1 MNIASFTLN
10 YNKNARTN
18 VDTTQVK
25 YNWRGETSPLN
36 SPGEQ
41 SLLHSRADNHNL
53 NGTAK
58 VDYTLR
64 RAHTFTLSHTL
75 NAFERANTF
84 PTCEGR
90 AEGRYQEAHY
100 EANLRP
106 FLCVNTL
113 KASHEKALR
122 LPTIEELF
130 GDEDLEQGAIEIRP
144 EMSHNGSLS
153 FIYNGHTMG
162 TPCRACPCTEK

>member
-1 MNIASFTLN
+1 MKSNSFDIFSTAFSNFLTFKNHNFLVNIASFTLN

-25 YNWRGETSPLN
+25 YNWRGETKSLN

-58 VDYTLR
+58 LDYTLR

-75 NAFERANTF
+75 KAFERANTSLLAKVKQKDAIKKR
-84 PTCEGR
+84 TTKQISG
-90 AEGRYQEAHY
+90 
-100 EANLRP
+100 
-106 FLCVNTL
+106 
-113 KASHEKALR
+113 
-122 LPTIEELF
+122 LF
-130 GDEDLEQGAIEIRP
+130 
-144 EMSHNGSLS
+144 
-153 FIYNGHTMG
+153 YV
-162 TPCRACPCTEK
+162 